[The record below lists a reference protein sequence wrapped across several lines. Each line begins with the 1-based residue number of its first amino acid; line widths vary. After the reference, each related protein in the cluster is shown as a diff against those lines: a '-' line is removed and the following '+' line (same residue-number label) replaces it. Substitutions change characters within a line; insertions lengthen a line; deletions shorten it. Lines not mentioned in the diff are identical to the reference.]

1 MIKVLIVDD
10 KTENIYLLQSML
22 DPNGFKTISAKNGAE
37 ALGLMRTV
45 IPDLIIADI
54 LMPVMD
60 GFTLCRECKKDEIL
74 KNIPFF
80 FYTATYIDVK
90 DEEYALSLGADRF
103 ILKPQEPD
111 IFLKIINDF
120 LEEVKGKTIHP
131 KEVIQQS
138 ETVVLK
144 EYNEVLIRKIEDKM
158 LQTEKSEK
166 ELKKYAEEL
175 EKEILERKKNESSL
189 RKSEEYN
196 SYDSSPQF
204 SYWTCSLQNGWY
216 TTYV

>member
-1 MIKVLIVDD
+1 MINILIVDD

-22 DPNGFKTISAKNGAE
+22 DTNGFKTITARNGAE
-37 ALGLMRTV
+37 ALGLMRNN

-60 GFTLCRECKKDEIL
+60 GFTLCRECKKDELL

-80 FYTATYIDVK
+80 FYTATYIDAK

-111 IFLKIINDF
+111 VFLKIINDF
-120 LEEVKGKTIHP
+120 LEEVKKKNIHP
-131 KEVIQQS
+131 KKIVQQE
-138 ETVVLK
+138 ETIVLK

-166 ELKKYAEEL
+166 ELRKYSEEL
-175 EKEILERKKNESSL
+175 EKEIDERKKKEESL
-189 RKSEEYN
+189 LKSEEYN
-196 SYDSSPQF
+196 RLLFNTSPI
-204 SYWTCSLQNGWY
+204 
-216 TTYV
+216 